1 MVDIIEAELEQ
12 IRQSMSNEIA
22 LNLVESGLISS
33 RRAKRVKKRNVKNT
47 LSKPMQ
53 VQTPNLDQV
62 KTENVAELSKVPATA
77 AEITPASLG
86 LPSSAELNLY
96 IASELSDLREE
107 LMESMYAKPVVNAQ
121 TIAMQSEA
129 IIDGFEQVLA
139 QDFTGSGALPLDPAY
154 SGARDIVRPYVEM
167 LTASITKKVV
177 TYDNFESVVREELLK
192 AGKENPELL
201 KAYPPGSNA
210 QHALTE
216 KIVEDV
222 MDAIKDIDPNVGK
235 YLSQN

>member
-1 MVDIIEAELEQ
+1 
-12 IRQSMSNEIA
+12 
-22 LNLVESGLISS
+22 
-33 RRAKRVKKRNVKNT
+33 
-47 LSKPMQ
+47 
-53 VQTPNLDQV
+53 
-62 KTENVAELSKVPATA
+62 
-77 AEITPASLG
+77 
-86 LPSSAELNLY
+86 
-96 IASELSDLREE
+96 
-107 LMESMYAKPVVNAQ
+107 MESMYAKPVVNAQ
-121 TIAMQSEA
+121 TIAMQTEA

-139 QDFTGSGALPLDPAY
+139 QDFIGSGALPLDPAY

-167 LTASITKKVV
+167 LTASITKKVL

-192 AGKENPELL
+192 AGKENPALL

-216 KIVEDV
+216 KIVGDV